1 MKKHFSVQVGDFAY
15 TWWSDSVLEAAIVD
29 ADGNVIVEDTF
40 QFDTD
45 GEDADTSLAEMEGYA
60 ESELRKRIQTGET
73 KKWVAYIKV
82 YWTGRPSYTCVCPGS
97 SLEEADP
104 KAHHDGAVVVGV
116 YDSPTEAN
124 DALERYW
131 SENVEVDEDGYS
143 QWK

>member
-1 MKKHFSVQVGDFAY
+1 MKRHFSVQVGDFAY
-15 TWWSDSVLEAAIVD
+15 TWWLDAAIVD

-45 GEDADTSLAEMEGYA
+45 GEDADTPLTEMEAYA
-60 ESELRKRIQTGET
+60 EAELRKRIQTGET
-73 KKWVAYIKV
+73 QKWVAYIKV
-82 YWTGRPSYTCVCPGS
+82 YCSGRPSYTCVCPGS

-104 KAHHDGAVVVGV
+104 MAAHDGAVVVGV